1 MASLPSEYEIDA
13 VLDAA
18 LDELDQD
25 DDDDRQRELDESS
38 NGIAVDVSNMAHSA
52 TKSNSYQHETPFVGP
67 LPPPRAAGDE
77 GLNETDAILS
87 SMMKELLSANG
98 EDVDAAASEF
108 LGNLIHEIQFETTEA
123 QRTDPA
129 PSPSDGSKQSRS
141 SNPSKSDKESS
152 TTVDEAISTLI
163 EDMAKQAGTDEFGK
177 DDSSDETMLND
188 LMQGFAGMGEGFD
201 TDAVIDGMMEQLV
214 SKDLMYEPMKQVAL
228 KFPSWLKEKKDSIT
242 EQEYSNRCKQSKC
255 FERLVHVYET
265 EPTNTGKLMNLMQN
279 VQAYGQPPRE
289 IIQEIAPGLE
299 MDADGMPKLDASGIP
314 TDSDCCSM

>member
-1 MASLPSEYEIDA
+1 MTHCRRHRKSAVFVTSVVVIRIPTIARAKNCQSSLYVTEKFTGKTYVLNSMASLPGEYEIDA

-242 EQEYSNRCKQSKC
+242 EQEYSK
-255 FERLVHVYET
+255 
-265 EPTNTGKLMNLMQN
+265 
-279 VQAYGQPPRE
+279 
-289 IIQEIAPGLE
+289 
-299 MDADGMPKLDASGIP
+299 
-314 TDSDCCSM
+314 